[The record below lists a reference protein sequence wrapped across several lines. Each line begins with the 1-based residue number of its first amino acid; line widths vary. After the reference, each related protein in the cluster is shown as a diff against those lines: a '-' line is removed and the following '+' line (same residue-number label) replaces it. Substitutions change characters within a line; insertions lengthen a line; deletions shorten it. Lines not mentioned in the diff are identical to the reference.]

1 MPHIS
6 KRKLSKNVEDQ
17 IITDLFEIF
26 LTLPHSTRGG
36 SFLSEFL
43 TPTERTMFAKR
54 LATMF
59 MLSDNISTYRVA
71 EVLKMS
77 SSTIFRIQNQFEKGA
92 FPEIKKALTKKK
104 VRKHFWKA
112 ILHHYQGSLEKY
124 SGKKRWDWLDDV
136 TTQYK
141 L

>member
-1 MPHIS
+1 MPHVS
-6 KRKLSKNVEDQ
+6 KQKLPKKVEDQ
-17 IITDLFEIF
+17 IITDLFDIF

-54 LATMF
+54 LASMI
-59 MLSDNISTYRVA
+59 MLEDNISTYRIA
-71 EVLKMS
+71 EILKMS
-77 SSTIFRIQNQFEKGA
+77 NSTVLRIQNTLKKGQRS
-92 FPEIKKALTKKK
+92 EIKKALTKKK

-112 ILHHYQGSLEKY
+112 ILHHYQEVMDTY
-124 SGKKRWDWLDDV
+124 SGKKRWGWLDDIS
-136 TTQYK
+136 THYK